1 MKEKKNIRSIR
12 DIVASMLGRR
22 KGGDV
27 VRMSARNVFVPRY
40 MERYSGIPIKDT
52 MKRILL
58 GNAVGDALG
67 YTVQFLEREKVQ
79 ENPVKEMSRGM
90 WSDDTSLSLC
100 LADSLCG
107 GYDLE
112 DVAKRFIAW
121 FQEGFWT
128 PYGRAFDIGA
138 TTRRSMAQLIRGIAP
153 AEAGMNNSRDNG
165 NGSLMRIA
173 PLIPFAYGL
182 VEEQQNRLIEE
193 VSSLTHR
200 HPRAIL
206 ACIFYCKVAFR
217 YLDYRDLGKAFTQ
230 AQREVWQLL
239 QEGRFCEETEHF
251 GRLLKLSYEKFRG
264 LEEEEIRSSGYVID
278 SLEASLWCVFKHD
291 NFKETVLRAVNL
303 GGDADTIGAIAGAL
317 AGIVYGCEAM
327 PKEWVN
333 KLERVEDIVK
343 LAERYDKLA
352 RGM

>member
-27 VRMSARNVFVPRY
+27 VRVSARNAFVPRY
-40 MERYSGIPIKDT
+40 VERYSGIPIKDT

-58 GNAVGDALG
+58 GEAVGDALG

-128 PYGRAFDIGA
+128 PYGRAFDIGN

-173 PLIPFAYGL
+173 PLIPFTYGL
-182 VEEQQNRLIEE
+182 VEEQQNRLI
-193 VSSLTHR
+193 
-200 HPRAIL
+200 
-206 ACIFYCKVAFR
+206 
-217 YLDYRDLGKAFTQ
+217 
-230 AQREVWQLL
+230 
-239 QEGRFCEETEHF
+239 
-251 GRLLKLSYEKFRG
+251 
-264 LEEEEIRSSGYVID
+264 
-278 SLEASLWCVFKHD
+278 
-291 NFKETVLRAVNL
+291 
-303 GGDADTIGAIAGAL
+303 
-317 AGIVYGCEAM
+317 
-327 PKEWVN
+327 
-333 KLERVEDIVK
+333 
-343 LAERYDKLA
+343 
-352 RGM
+352 